1 MTVNIDDLSAR
12 LNDDD
17 KVLFDFSDEEIFV
30 LTRALAILKSAMYER
45 VPGPFIAGVAGKA
58 DEMGLPEL
66 LHVCPSYG
74 LEGTATYE
82 KVRDYEAPGW

>member
-1 MTVNIDDLSAR
+1 
-12 LNDDD
+12 
-17 KVLFDFSDEEIFV
+17 
-30 LTRALAILKSAMYER
+30 MYER

-74 LEGTATYE
+74 LDGTATYE